1 MVRCLDTFDVPG
13 LKRAFRNESF
23 VFTASQTT
31 PQLFL
36 WVHDHK
42 TLGKDK
48 EIGDGRVDIWA
59 NVKREAIS
67 TNEVLVQLSSGGA
80 VRLRLEFDPTVNP
93 MTASASSQDGH
104 AMSRT
109 LSAVTP
115 SRFSIRGKRPDDDS
129 VSVKGA

>member
-1 MVRCLDTFDVPG
+1 MFFHLFRPSWAKCVL
-13 LKRAFRNESF
+13 RNESF
-23 VFTASQTT
+23 IFTASQTT
-31 PQLFL
+31 PQLYL

-59 NVKREAIS
+59 NVKRDAIS
-67 TNEVLVQLSSGGA
+67 SNEVLVQLSSGGV

-93 MTASASSQDGH
+93 MAASASSQEGH

-115 SRFSIRGKRPDDDS
+115 SRFSMRSKRPDDDS
-129 VSVKGA
+129 VSVKGS